1 VTSGTILVGNN
12 AALGTGT
19 FTFNFNGAA
28 GSRVLASSSGTG
40 FTLNNDFNVFD
51 DNITLGQTSGGTGS
65 LVFGGTG
72 KNFNLG
78 DDGEVKNRVITVN
91 GSHTIA
97 GNLTGG
103 ANNNFIKAGSGTI
116 TLSGATNSFGGGLYI
131 DSGVVN
137 LAGANFSSTTAAL
150 DIGGGANG
158 NAVNASDAG
167 LRISSASSY
176 GRNIRVNA
184 ETNSS
189 GVSGNRALE
198 FFNTTGTATLTGAV
212 TLEKTVLAN
221 VTNAAAVGALSG
233 NITGAGGI
241 AKTGAGSLV
250 LSGSNN
256 FSGDVTISN
265 GTLALT
271 NGNALGN
278 DPLITVDSGATLA
291 VLGSETVGRFTGA
304 GGVTIASNQT
314 LTTSYG
320 SASNAFA
327 GTISGAGGLTKAGN
341 GTLTLSGNNS
351 GLSGLVQLNEGAL
364 LVGNANALGTGTV
377 QVQFDQ
383 AGTRTIASSSGTGYT
398 VANNVNIF
406 NSVTIGQSAGGT
418 GSLNFSGTVALGDPT
433 TTNNR
438 NVTVLGNH
446 TISGVITG
454 SNSMTKLGTGTLTL
468 SGAGTNTSTG
478 GVVVSAGT
486 LQLNKSTDVAAING
500 PITVASTA
508 TLLLSSS
515 GNVADTANV
524 TLSGGTIRRA
534 AGVSEAFGNLN
545 ITSASFID
553 FGSTAESRFLDFGQI
568 TGSSLTILNMLV
580 GNEFRFDAANFAAG
594 ESIANSFS
602 FQTSDAR
609 SYSFSSGTFTITAIP
624 EPSTYAAAA
633 GLLALFLWP
642 ARRRLLKDA
651 KSILGL
657 RPAGRDR
664 IEAYRNA

>member
-1 VTSGTILVGNN
+1 
-12 AALGTGT
+12 
-19 FTFNFNGAA
+19 
-28 GSRVLASSSGTG
+28 
-40 FTLNNDFNVFD
+40 
-51 DNITLGQTSGGTGS
+51 
-65 LVFGGTG
+65 
-72 KNFNLG
+72 
-78 DDGEVKNRVITVN
+78 
-91 GSHTIA
+91 
-97 GNLTGG
+97 
-103 ANNNFIKAGSGTI
+103 
-116 TLSGATNSFGGGLYI
+116 
-131 DSGVVN
+131 
-137 LAGANFSSTTAAL
+137 
-150 DIGGGANG
+150 
-158 NAVNASDAG
+158 
-167 LRISSASSY
+167 
-176 GRNIRVNA
+176 
-184 ETNSS
+184 
-189 GVSGNRALE
+189 
-198 FFNTTGTATLTGAV
+198 
-212 TLEKTVLAN
+212 
-221 VTNAAAVGALSG
+221 
-233 NITGAGGI
+233 
-241 AKTGAGSLV
+241 
-250 LSGSNN
+250 
-256 FSGDVTISN
+256 
-265 GTLALT
+265 
-271 NGNALGN
+271 
-278 DPLITVDSGATLA
+278 
-291 VLGSETVGRFTGA
+291 
-304 GGVTIASNQT
+304 
-314 LTTSYG
+314 
-320 SASNAFA
+320 
-327 GTISGAGGLTKAGN
+327 
-341 GTLTLSGNNS
+341 
-351 GLSGLVQLNEGAL
+351 
-364 LVGNANALGTGTV
+364 
-377 QVQFDQ
+377 
-383 AGTRTIASSSGTGYT
+383 
-398 VANNVNIF
+398 
-406 NSVTIGQSAGGT
+406 VTIGQSAGGT

-624 EPSTYAAAA
+624 EPSTYAAAV

-657 RPAGRDR
+657 RASGRDR
-664 IEAYRNA
+664 IESYRNV